1 MMRPA
6 IAALALLAPATACM
20 LSVGPSAPGCGR
32 GPQVVFVWTV
42 NRCDDNTVSTIVGMP
57 DGGCLAAI
65 PQRWSDWPGCP
76 GARALDLDLDLST
89 LNWTIPSGPPKRLD
103 E

>member
-1 MMRPA
+1 MRALAAA
-6 IAALALLAPATACM
+6 IAALVFSSACM
-20 LSVGPSAPGCGR
+20 VSVGPSAPGCGR

-42 NRCDDNTVSTIVGMP
+42 NACDGNTVSIVAGMP

-76 GARALDLDLDLST
+76 SARALDLDLDLST
-89 LNWTIPSGPPKRLD
+89 LNWTLPSGPPRRID